1 MGIHTHTYIYICYIY
16 VQTHSNVETV
26 EVGTTQTHTYTQH
39 SSSRQAA
46 HRAVQRHGAGQLVAG
61 ARFQT
66 HSITE
71 TLVEG

>member
-1 MGIHTHTYIYICYIY
+1 MGIHTHTHTHIYICYIY
-16 VQTHSNVETV
+16 VQTHSNVV